1 MTFQRRLGAVLL
13 TGASGFIG
21 AHVLR
26 RLRTRDDVSRIL
38 LATRAAD
45 PPLPAGASRV
55 ESIALDLAADI
66 RLPQG
71 IDTVVHLAG
80 EKRDLGSMHA
90 VNALAPGRLATA
102 AAAAGAR
109 SLIHLSSV
117 GVYGAPWRSGRISES
132 TPHLPANAYE
142 QSKDLGE
149 RAAVATCRELGL
161 DCVVL
166 QPSNVI
172 GYVRGRSH
180 PLLGFVRAIRRGRF
194 TWFGADDAWTN
205 FVAVEDVAAAVVAAA
220 VATPAGRTCIV
231 NTPAKLAT
239 VVGWIAEELAL
250 DYPRRRLPRW
260 VGRVGATVGSAMASL
275 SGRAVPF
282 DLPRYLELTN
292 STVYESSGWNEDMD
306 FAYPCGIERTIRNLV
321 RAYVEDGL
329 T

>member
-1 MTFQRRLGAVLL
+1 MTIQRRLGAVLL

-21 AHVLR
+21 THVLQ
-26 RLRTRDDVSRIL
+26 RLRSRDDVSRIL
-38 LATRAAD
+38 IATRAAAD
-45 PPLPAGASRV
+45 PATPAISGV
-55 ESIALDLAADI
+55 ESIALDLAADF

-80 EKRDLGSMHA
+80 EKRDPALMHA

-109 SLIHLSSV
+109 SLVHLSSV
-117 GVYGAPWRSGRISES
+117 GVYGAPWRSGRVVES
-132 TPHLPANAYE
+132 RPHLPANDYE
-142 QSKDLGE
+142 QSKDRGE
-149 RAAVATCRELGL
+149 RAAVATCRDLGI

-220 VATPAGRTCIV
+220 VAAPAGRTFIV
-231 NTPAKLAT
+231 NTPARLAT
-239 VVGWIAEELAL
+239 VVGWIAEELAV

-260 VGRVGATVGSAMASL
+260 VGRAGATVGSAIASL
-275 SGRAVPF
+275 SGRVVPF

-292 STVYESSGWNEDMD
+292 STVYEPSGCNEYKE
-306 FAYPCGIERTIRNLV
+306 FAYPCGIERTIRGLV